1 MDPCG
6 SLGLGWLNGIFL
18 AEYMTTITELYLS
31 PNGDAING
39 GCHFDYIGY
48 KRLSE
53 NKRFRN
59 HR

>member
-31 PNGDAING
+31 PNGDAYNWLMVDAFAWSLPLIN
-39 GCHFDYIGY
+39 
-48 KRLSE
+48 K
-53 NKRFRN
+53 
-59 HR
+59 